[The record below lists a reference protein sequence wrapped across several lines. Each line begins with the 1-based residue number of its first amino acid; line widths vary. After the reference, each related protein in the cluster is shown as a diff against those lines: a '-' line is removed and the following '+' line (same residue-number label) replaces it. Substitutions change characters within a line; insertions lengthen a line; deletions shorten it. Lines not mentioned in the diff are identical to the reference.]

1 LIEVV
6 ESESIML
13 SGKPGYRFSYVE
25 TMGKTRRRS
34 QKTGE
39 DEHIQLMHVWTIQD
53 DRAYQITFSTLDT
66 KYEEYLGK
74 VNAMIKSFKI
84 L

>member
-1 LIEVV
+1 
-6 ESESIML
+6 
-13 SGKPGYRFSYVE
+13 
-25 TMGKTRRRS
+25 
-34 QKTGE
+34 
-39 DEHIQLMHVWTIQD
+39 MHVWTIQD